1 MIKAV
6 FIVSGGTDLR
16 AQRIYDEQVVKET
29 MHNFSDKKLTRPHE
43 VFSALLP
50 GQADRSE
57 LCSFVE
63 APGILPEGTKLVYRA
78 YANLRFIFCIDELE
92 SALGIVD
99 MIHVFVKILDKTFND
114 VSELNLVYNPHK
126 LQYILDEIIC
136 DGMVIET
143 SISEVCTT
151 LGQMESI

>member
-16 AQRIYDEQVVKET
+16 AQRIYDEEVVRQT
-29 MHNFSDKKLTRPHE
+29 MQNFKDKSFTRPHE

-63 APGILPEGTKLVYRA
+63 APGILPDGTKLVYKA

-92 SALGIVD
+92 SPLGIID
-99 MIHVFVKILDKTFND
+99 MIQVFVKVLNNTFID
-114 VSELNLVYNPHK
+114 VTDVNLVFNPHK

-151 LGQMESI
+151 LAQMD